1 MKRPDILHDDGTR
14 KDYYEIKPQSPTGI
28 PDGMIKLVEIVAF
41 MKGLSLPYKP
51 GTVTAPTVARVAPA
65 WPAWPAAKV
74 RIQQPV
80 PSSGSVGT
88 MPRRNP
94 FDELPIS
101 GSAVD
106 PEAEVMST
114 WNGSR
119 LMLCRFVDWLVS
131 SRTSRGSAPRG
142 VHQATV
148 RGNR

>member
-1 MKRPDILHDDGTR
+1 MRDAAVEQAVGSGVADADVYAGAGDGA
-14 KDYYEIKPQSPTGI
+14 DGGQSGA
-28 PDGMIKLVEIVAF
+28 GVA
-41 MKGLSLPYKP
+41 G
-51 GTVTAPTVARVAPA
+51 VASGEGAH
-65 WPAWPAAKV
+65 PAA
-74 RIQQPV
+74 
-80 PSSGSVGT
+80 SAE
-88 MPRRNP
+88 PRFGGDHAEEEP

-119 LMLCRFVDWLVS
+119 LMLCRFVDWLMS
-131 SRTSRGSAPRG
+131 SRRTSRGSAPRG